1 MSSVL
6 AVCGVELRRFLA
18 DRSNIFFV
26 FIFPLA
32 LVFFVGSQFG
42 GGGPGGSVVVVGSD
56 SPLRTALVSQLDRLA
71 LEVKTADG
79 DEMRELVARGGADV
93 GVVIP
98 PEAVTALDSG
108 GEPVLEIIAGSQS
121 NAPAIAQVVRNAGSA
136 ATLRVGQERALA
148 QAGASEADIGAAL
161 DRADA
166 QVDAARVTVE
176 DTSGLAQQFR
186 GLGQFDLGAAGQ
198 LLLFTFLT
206 TLAGAVTV
214 IQARRQGVVKRIMS
228 APVTSGQALVGL
240 ALGRLVIALFQG
252 GYIILATWLLFRVNW
267 GDPLA
272 VGVLLLLFGLVAA
285 GLSMIL
291 GVLAD
296 NEGLATGL
304 SVGGGLVLGALG
316 GSMVPL
322 EIFPETMR
330 KLAHLT
336 PHAWG
341 YDAMAE
347 IQRHGGG
354 VLDVLPQLGVLAAM
368 AAVALALGAW
378 LLRRSLA
385 RAM

>member
-1 MSSVL
+1 M
-6 AVCGVELRRFLA
+6 
-18 DRSNIFFV
+18 
-26 FIFPLA
+26 
-32 LVFFVGSQFG
+32 
-42 GGGPGGSVVVVGSD
+42 
-56 SPLRTALVSQLDRLA
+56 RTALVSQLDRLA